1 MSEENGA
8 ESTVKTSKKSSGR
21 SLGPSVVTWGVIL
34 VVVTGLV
41 SWFAFAAVYGV
52 GVGGGGA
59 PSSPSTGGGG
69 TDYVYLS
76 IGPGVYNSS
85 MDQYTPANFTLPVH
99 TLVVF
104 HITNYDNGQNPASQ
118 YTQVSGTVNNLIYV
132 NGASTGVSSVDVG
145 SISHTFTIMKTG
157 FNVPVPAAS
166 STAPTTVTFSAY
178 FNDTGTFTWNCMAPC
193 DPTSMAAPGFMTG
206 MLTVV

>member
-1 MSEENGA
+1 MSENHEAG
-8 ESTVKTSKKSSGR
+8 EVEKSGKKSPGR
-21 SLGPSVVTWGVIL
+21 SLSSSVVTWGVIL

-52 GVGGGGA
+52 GVGAGG
-59 PSSPSTGGGG
+59 SSPAAPKGGG

-85 MDQYTPANFTLPVH
+85 MDQYTPANFTIPAH

-104 HITNYDNGQNPASQ
+104 HIVNNDNGLNAAPM
-118 YTQVSGTVNNLIYV
+118 YTQVSGTVNNLIHV
-132 NGASTGVSSVDVG
+132 DGASTGVSSVSVG

-157 FNVPVPAAS
+157 FNVPVPAA
-166 STAPTTVTFSAY
+166 TATGPTTVDFSAY
-178 FNDTGTFTWNCMAPC
+178 FNDTGTFVWNCMAPC
-193 DPTSMAAPGFMTG
+193 DPTSMASPGFMTG
-206 MLTVV
+206 TLTVA